1 MYCWLRLNA
10 GSGKSTLVTFIIAAL
25 GVDPHE
31 DVAYVAFTGKAA
43 TVLAQK
49 GCPNAITA
57 HKLLYDACQQPD
69 GSYIFIPKEELD
81 KNFKVIVVDEV
92 SMLPVGMWKQLLSH
106 HVYVLAL
113 GDPFQLPPIS
123 KNDDNHILDHPHV
136 FLDEIMRQAQ
146 ESEIIRFSMHV
157 REGKSVSSYQADNKE
172 VMILSP
178 KDLYKDVYLWADQVL
193 CATNEKR
200 TEINALFREYRGFG
214 VEPEIGDKIIGLHNR
229 WEFCSRDGKD
239 MPLTN
244 GTIGT
249 ITSFRKRSIWL
260 PQYVSSFP
268 YLYMYTNMD
277 AEDGSIFKNIPID
290 YPYLKTG
297 QRTLTDR
304 QLMMMKKSKRFPYGP
319 PYDFAYAYA
328 ITYWKAQGSQ
338 WDKVLALEEGH
349 PFDRE
354 THLKA
359 IYTAI
364 TRASKKLVW
373 VKRW

>member
-1 MYCWLRLNA
+1 MYCWLRLT

-57 HKLLYDACQQPD
+57 HKLLYQACQQPD
-69 GSYIFIPKEELD
+69 GSYIFIPKDELD
-81 KNFKVIVVDEV
+81 NDFKVIVVDEV
-92 SMLPVGMWKQLLSH
+92 SMLPIGMWEQLLSH

-123 KNDDNHILDHPHV
+123 KNDDNHVLEHPHV
-136 FLDEIMRQAQ
+136 FLNEIMRQAQ
-146 ESEIIRFSMHV
+146 ESEIIRFSMHI
-157 REGKSVSSYQADNKE
+157 REGKNVSSYRADNKE

-193 CATNEKR
+193 CATNDKR
-200 TEINALFREYRGFG
+200 IEVNNLFREYKGFG
-214 VEPEIGDKIIGLHNR
+214 AEPEIGDKIIGLHNR
-229 WEFCSRDGKD
+229 WEFCSRDGRD

-249 ITSFRKRSIWL
+249 ITSFRKKSIWL
-260 PQYVSSFP
+260 PRYVSSFP

-290 YPYLKTG
+290 YLCLKEG
-297 QRTLTDR
+297 KRTLTEK
-304 QLMMMKKSKRFPYGP
+304 QLMMMKRSKRFPYGP

>member
-1 MYCWLRLNA
+1 M
-10 GSGKSTLVTFIIAAL
+10 TFIIAAL
-25 GVDPHE
+25 GIDPHE

-81 KNFKVIVVDEV
+81 KDFKVIVVDEV

-123 KNDDNHILDHPHV
+123 KNDDNHVLEHPHV
-136 FLDEIMRQAQ
+136 FLNEIMRQAQ
-146 ESEIIRFSMHV
+146 ESEIIRFSMHI
-157 REGKSVSSYQADNKE
+157 REGKNVSSYRADNKE

-193 CATNEKR
+193 CATNDKR
-200 TEINALFREYRGFG
+200 IEVNNLFREYKGFG
-214 VEPEIGDKIIGLHNR
+214 AEPEIGDKIIGLHNR
-229 WEFCSRDGKD
+229 WEFCSRDGRD

-249 ITSFRKRSIWL
+249 ITSFRKKSIWL
-260 PQYVSSFP
+260 PRYVSSFP

-290 YPYLKTG
+290 YLCLKEG
-297 QRTLTDR
+297 KRTLTEK
-304 QLMMMKKSKRFPYGP
+304 QLMMMKRSKRFPYGP

>member
-1 MYCWLRLNA
+1 MYCWLRLT

-57 HKLLYDACQQPD
+57 HKLLYDACQQSD

-81 KNFKVIVVDEV
+81 KDFKVIVVDEV
-92 SMLPVGMWKQLLSH
+92 SMLPIRMWEQLLSH

-123 KNDDNHILDHPHV
+123 KNDDNHVLEHPHV
-136 FLDEIMRQAQ
+136 FLNEIMRQAQ
-146 ESEIIRFSMHV
+146 ESEIIRFSMHI
-157 REGKSVSSYQADNKE
+157 REGKSVSSYRADNKE

-193 CATNEKR
+193 CATNDKR
-200 TEINALFREYRGFG
+200 IEVNNLFREYKGFG
-214 VEPEIGDKIIGLHNR
+214 AEPEIGDKIIGLHNR
-229 WEFCSRDGKD
+229 WEFCSRDGRD

-249 ITSFRKRSIWL
+249 ITSFRKKSIWL
-260 PQYVSSFP
+260 PRYVSSFP

-277 AEDGSIFKNIPID
+277 AEDGSIFKSIPID
-290 YPYLKTG
+290 YLCLKEG
-297 QRTLTDR
+297 KRTLTEK

-359 IYTAI
+359 IYTAV

-373 VKRW
+373 VTRW

>member
-57 HKLLYDACQQPD
+57 HKLLYQACQQPD
-69 GSYIFIPKEELD
+69 GSYIFIPKDELD
-81 KNFKVIVVDEV
+81 NDFKVIVVDEV
-92 SMLPVGMWKQLLSH
+92 SMLPIGMWEQLLSH

-123 KNDDNHILDHPHV
+123 KNDDNHILDRPHV

-277 AEDGSIFKNIPID
+277 TEDGSIFKNIPID

-304 QLMMMKKSKRFPYGP
+304 QLMMMRKSKRFPYGP

-373 VKRW
+373 VTRW

>member
-1 MYCWLRLNA
+1 MYCWLRLT

-57 HKLLYDACQQPD
+57 HKLLYDACQQSD

-81 KNFKVIVVDEV
+81 KDFKVIVVDEV
-92 SMLPVGMWKQLLSH
+92 SMLPIRMWEQLLSH

-123 KNDDNHILDHPHV
+123 KNDNNYVLEHPHV

-146 ESEIIRFSMHV
+146 ESEIIRFSMHI
-157 REGKSVSSYQADNKE
+157 REGKSVSSYRADNKE

-193 CATNEKR
+193 CATNDKR
-200 TEINALFREYRGFG
+200 IEVNNLFREYKGFG
-214 VEPEIGDKIIGLHNR
+214 AEPEIGDKIIGLHNR
-229 WEFCSRDGKD
+229 WEFCSRDGRD

-249 ITSFRKRSIWL
+249 ITSFRKKSIWL
-260 PQYVSSFP
+260 PRYVSSFP

-277 AEDGSIFKNIPID
+277 AEDGSIFKSIPID
-290 YPYLKTG
+290 YLCLKEG
-297 QRTLTDR
+297 KRTLTEK
-304 QLMMMKKSKRFPYGP
+304 QLMMMKRSKRFPYGP
-319 PYDFAYAYA
+319 PSDFAYAYA

-373 VKRW
+373 VTR

>member
-123 KNDDNHILDHPHV
+123 KNDDNHVLEYPHV

-354 THLKA
+354 THVKA
-359 IYTAI
+359 IYTAV

>member
-1 MYCWLRLNA
+1 M
-10 GSGKSTLVTFIIAAL
+10 
-25 GVDPHE
+25 
-31 DVAYVAFTGKAA
+31 
-43 TVLAQK
+43 LAQK

-81 KNFKVIVVDEV
+81 KDFKVIVVDEV
-92 SMLPVGMWKQLLSH
+92 SMLPIGMWKQLLSH

-113 GDPFQLPPIS
+113 GDPFQLPPIL
-123 KNDDNHILDHPHV
+123 KNDDNRVLEHPHV

-146 ESEIIRFSMHV
+146 ESEIIRFSMHI
-157 REGKSVSSYQADNKE
+157 REGKSVSSYRADNKE

-200 TEINALFREYRGFG
+200 TEVNALFREYKGFG
-214 VEPEIGDKIIGLHNR
+214 AEPEIGDKIIGLHNR
-229 WEFCSRDGKD
+229 WEFCSRDGRD

-249 ITSFRKRSIWL
+249 ITSFRKKSIWL
-260 PQYVSSFP
+260 PRYVSSFP

-290 YPYLKTG
+290 YLCLKEG
-297 QRTLTDR
+297 KRTLTEK
-304 QLMMMKKSKRFPYGP
+304 QLMMMKRSKRFPYGP

-373 VKRW
+373 VTRW

>member
-1 MYCWLRLNA
+1 LYRWLRLT

-57 HKLLYDACQQPD
+57 HKLLYQACQQPD
-69 GSYIFIPKEELD
+69 GSYIFIPKDELD
-81 KNFKVIVVDEV
+81 NDFKVIVVDEV
-92 SMLPVGMWKQLLSH
+92 SMLPIGMWEQLLSH

-229 WEFCSRDGKD
+229 WEFCSRDGRD

-268 YLYMYTNMD
+268 YLYMYTNMN
-277 AEDGSIFKNIPID
+277 AEDGSIFKSIPID

-349 PFDRE
+349 PFDKE

>member
-1 MYCWLRLNA
+1 MYCWLRLT
-10 GSGKSTLVTFIIAAL
+10 GSGTSTLVTFFFAAL
-25 GVDPHE
+25 GVDLHE

-57 HKLLYDACQQPD
+57 HKLLYDACQQSD

-81 KNFKVIVVDEV
+81 KDFKVIVVDEV
-92 SMLPVGMWKQLLSH
+92 SMLPIRMWEQLLSH

-123 KNDDNHILDHPHV
+123 KNDNNYVLEHPHV

-146 ESEIIRFSMHV
+146 ESEIIRFSMHI
-157 REGKSVSSYQADNKE
+157 REGKSVSSYRADNKE

-193 CATNEKR
+193 CATNDKR
-200 TEINALFREYRGFG
+200 IEVNNLFREYKGFG
-214 VEPEIGDKIIGLHNR
+214 AEPEIGDKIIGLHNR
-229 WEFCSRDGKD
+229 WEFCSRDGRD

-249 ITSFRKRSIWL
+249 ITSFRKKSIWL
-260 PQYVSSFP
+260 PRYVSSFP

-277 AEDGSIFKNIPID
+277 AEDGSIFKSIPID
-290 YPYLKTG
+290 YLCLKEG
-297 QRTLTDR
+297 KRTLTEK
-304 QLMMMKKSKRFPYGP
+304 QLMMMKRSKRFPYGP

-373 VKRW
+373 VTR

>member
-1 MYCWLRLNA
+1 MYCWLRLT

-57 HKLLYDACQQPD
+57 HKLLYDACQQSD

-81 KNFKVIVVDEV
+81 KDFKVIVIDEV
-92 SMLPVGMWKQLLSH
+92 SMLPIRMWEQLLSH

-123 KNDDNHILDHPHV
+123 KNDDNHVLEHPHV
-136 FLDEIMRQAQ
+136 FLNEIMRQAQ
-146 ESEIIRFSMHV
+146 ESEIIRFSMHI
-157 REGKSVSSYQADNKE
+157 REGKSISSYRADNKE

-193 CATNEKR
+193 CATNDKR
-200 TEINALFREYRGFG
+200 IEVNNLFREYKGFG
-214 VEPEIGDKIIGLHNR
+214 TEPEIGDKIIGLHNR
-229 WEFCSRDGKD
+229 WEFCSRDGRD

-249 ITSFRKRSIWL
+249 ITSFRKKSIWL
-260 PQYVSSFP
+260 PRYVSSFP
-268 YLYMYTNMD
+268 YLYIYTNMD

-290 YPYLKTG
+290 YLCLKEG
-297 QRTLTDR
+297 KRTLTEK
-304 QLMMMKKSKRFPYGP
+304 QLMMMKRSKRFPYGP

-373 VKRW
+373 VTRW

>member
-1 MYCWLRLNA
+1 MYCWLRLT

-81 KNFKVIVVDEV
+81 KDFKVIVVDEV

-113 GDPFQLPPIS
+113 GDPFQLPPIL
-123 KNDDNHILDHPHV
+123 KNDDNRVLEHPHV

-146 ESEIIRFSMHV
+146 ESEIIRFSMHI
-157 REGKSVSSYQADNKE
+157 REGKSVSNYRADNKE

-193 CATNEKR
+193 CATNDKR
-200 TEINALFREYRGFG
+200 IEVNNLFREYKGFG
-214 VEPEIGDKIIGLHNR
+214 AEPEIGDKIIGLHNR

-249 ITSFRKRSIWL
+249 ITSFRKKSIWL
-260 PQYVSSFP
+260 PRYVSSFP

-290 YPYLKTG
+290 YLCLKEG
-297 QRTLTDR
+297 KRTLTEK
-304 QLMMMKKSKRFPYGP
+304 QLMMMKRSKRFPYGP

>member
-1 MYCWLRLNA
+1 MYRWLRLT

-25 GVDPHE
+25 GVDPHK

-81 KNFKVIVVDEV
+81 KDFKVIVVDEV

-123 KNDDNHILDHPHV
+123 KNDDNHVLEHPHV

-146 ESEIIRFSMHV
+146 ESEIIRFSMHI

-354 THLKA
+354 THVKA

>member
-1 MYCWLRLNA
+1 MYCWLRLT

-57 HKLLYDACQQPD
+57 HKLLYDACQQSD

-81 KNFKVIVVDEV
+81 KDFKVIVVDEV
-92 SMLPVGMWKQLLSH
+92 SMLPIRMWEQLLSH
-106 HVYVLAL
+106 HVYILAL

-123 KNDDNHILDHPHV
+123 KNDDNHVLEHPHV
-136 FLDEIMRQAQ
+136 FLNEIMRQAQ
-146 ESEIIRFSMHV
+146 ESKIIRFSMHI
-157 REGKSVSSYQADNKE
+157 REGKSVSSYRADNKE

-193 CATNEKR
+193 CATNDKR
-200 TEINALFREYRGFG
+200 IEVNNLFREYKGFG
-214 VEPEIGDKIIGLHNR
+214 AEPEIGDKIIGLHNR
-229 WEFCSRDGKD
+229 WEFCSRDGRD

-249 ITSFRKRSIWL
+249 ITSFRKKSIWL
-260 PQYVSSFP
+260 PRYVSSFP

-290 YPYLKTG
+290 YLCLKEG
-297 QRTLTDR
+297 KRTLTEK
-304 QLMMMKKSKRFPYGP
+304 QLMMMKRSKRFPYGP

-373 VKRW
+373 VTRW

>member
-1 MYCWLRLNA
+1 MYRWLRLT

-25 GVDPHE
+25 GVNPHK

-57 HKLLYDACQQPD
+57 HKLLYQACQQPD
-69 GSYIFIPKEELD
+69 GSYIFIPKDELD
-81 KNFKVIVVDEV
+81 NDFKVIVVDEV
-92 SMLPVGMWKQLLSH
+92 SMLPIGMWEQLLSH

-146 ESEIIRFSMHV
+146 ESEIIRFSMHI

-200 TEINALFREYRGFG
+200 TEVNALFREYRGFG
-214 VEPEIGDKIIGLHNR
+214 IEPEIGDKIIGLHNR
-229 WEFCSRDGKD
+229 WEFCSRDGRD

-268 YLYMYTNMD
+268 YLYMYTNMN
-277 AEDGSIFKNIPID
+277 AEDGSIFKSIPID

-373 VKRW
+373 VTRW

>member
-1 MYCWLRLNA
+1 MYCWLRLT

-81 KNFKVIVVDEV
+81 KDFRVIVVDEV
-92 SMLPVGMWKQLLSH
+92 SMLPIRMWEQLLSH
-106 HVYVLAL
+106 HIYILAL

-123 KNDDNHILDHPHV
+123 KNDDNHVLEHPHV

-146 ESEIIRFSMHV
+146 ESEIIRFSMHI
-157 REGKSVSSYQADNKE
+157 REGKSVSSYRADNKE

-200 TEINALFREYRGFG
+200 AKVNTLFREYRGFG

-229 WEFCSRDGKD
+229 WEFCSRDGRD

-268 YLYMYTNMD
+268 YLYMYTNMN

-304 QLMMMKKSKRFPYGP
+304 QLMMMRKSKRFPYGP

-373 VKRW
+373 VTRW

>member
-1 MYCWLRLNA
+1 MYCWLRLT

-81 KNFKVIVVDEV
+81 KDFRVIVVDEV
-92 SMLPVGMWKQLLSH
+92 SMLPIRMWEQLLSH
-106 HVYVLAL
+106 HVYILAL

-123 KNDDNHILDHPHV
+123 KNDDNHVLEHPHV

-146 ESEIIRFSMHV
+146 ESEIIRFSMHI
-157 REGKSVSSYQADNKE
+157 REGKSVSSYRADNKE

-200 TEINALFREYRGFG
+200 AEVNTLFREYRGFG

-229 WEFCSRDGKD
+229 WEFCSRDGRD

-268 YLYMYTNMD
+268 YLYMYTNMN

-304 QLMMMKKSKRFPYGP
+304 QLMMMRKSKRFPYGP

-373 VKRW
+373 VTRW

>member
-1 MYCWLRLNA
+1 MYRWLRLT

-57 HKLLYDACQQPD
+57 HKLLYQACQQPD
-69 GSYIFIPKEELD
+69 GSYIFIPKDELD
-81 KNFKVIVVDEV
+81 NDFKVIVVDEV
-92 SMLPVGMWKQLLSH
+92 SMLPIGMWEQLLSH

-229 WEFCSRDGKD
+229 WEFCSRDGRD

-268 YLYMYTNMD
+268 YLYMYTNMN

-354 THLKA
+354 THVKA
-359 IYTAI
+359 IYTAV

>member
-1 MYCWLRLNA
+1 
-10 GSGKSTLVTFIIAAL
+10 
-25 GVDPHE
+25 
-31 DVAYVAFTGKAA
+31 
-43 TVLAQK
+43 
-49 GCPNAITA
+49 
-57 HKLLYDACQQPD
+57 
-69 GSYIFIPKEELD
+69 
-81 KNFKVIVVDEV
+81 
-92 SMLPVGMWKQLLSH
+92 MLPVGMWKQLLSH

-113 GDPFQLPPIS
+113 GDPFQLPPIL
-123 KNDDNHILDHPHV
+123 KNDDNRVLEHPHV

-146 ESEIIRFSMHV
+146 ESEIIRFSMHI
-157 REGKSVSSYQADNKE
+157 REGKSVSSYRADNKE

-193 CATNEKR
+193 CATNDKR
-200 TEINALFREYRGFG
+200 IEVNNLFREYKGFG
-214 VEPEIGDKIIGLHNR
+214 AEPEIGDKIIGLHNR
-229 WEFCSRDGKD
+229 WEFCSRDGRD

-249 ITSFRKRSIWL
+249 ITSFRKKSIWL
-260 PQYVSSFP
+260 PRYVSSFP

-290 YPYLKTG
+290 YPCLKEG
-297 QRTLTDR
+297 KRTLTEK
-304 QLMMMKKSKRFPYGP
+304 QLMMMKRSKRFPYGP

-373 VKRW
+373 VTRW

>member
-123 KNDDNHILDHPHV
+123 KNDDNHVLEYPHV

-229 WEFCSRDGKD
+229 WEFCSRDGRD

-268 YLYMYTNMD
+268 YLYMYTNMN
-277 AEDGSIFKNIPID
+277 AEDGSIFKSIPID

-349 PFDRE
+349 PFDKE

>member
-1 MYCWLRLNA
+1 MYRWLRLT

-57 HKLLYDACQQPD
+57 HKLLYQACQQPD
-69 GSYIFIPKEELD
+69 GSYIFIPKDKLD
-81 KNFKVIVVDEV
+81 NDFKVIVVDEV
-92 SMLPVGMWKQLLSH
+92 SMLPIGMWEQLLSH

-229 WEFCSRDGKD
+229 WGFCSRDGRD

-268 YLYMYTNMD
+268 YLYMYTNMN

-304 QLMMMKKSKRFPYGP
+304 QLMMMRKSKRFPYGP

-354 THLKA
+354 THVKA
-359 IYTAI
+359 IYTAV

>member
-1 MYCWLRLNA
+1 M
-10 GSGKSTLVTFIIAAL
+10 
-25 GVDPHE
+25 
-31 DVAYVAFTGKAA
+31 
-43 TVLAQK
+43 LAQK

-57 HKLLYDACQQPD
+57 HKLLYDACQQSD

-81 KNFKVIVVDEV
+81 KDFKVIVVDEV
-92 SMLPVGMWKQLLSH
+92 SMLPIRMWEQLLSH

-123 KNDDNHILDHPHV
+123 KNDNNYVLEHPHV

-146 ESEIIRFSMHV
+146 ESEIIRFSMHI
-157 REGKSVSSYQADNKE
+157 REGKSVSSYRADNKE

-193 CATNEKR
+193 CATNDKR
-200 TEINALFREYRGFG
+200 IEVNNLFREYKGFG
-214 VEPEIGDKIIGLHNR
+214 AEPEIGDKIIGLHNR
-229 WEFCSRDGKD
+229 WEFCSRDGRD

-249 ITSFRKRSIWL
+249 ITSFRKKSIWL
-260 PQYVSSFP
+260 PRYVSSFP

-277 AEDGSIFKNIPID
+277 AEDGSIFKSIPID
-290 YPYLKTG
+290 YLCLKEG
-297 QRTLTDR
+297 KRTLTEK
-304 QLMMMKKSKRFPYGP
+304 QLMMMKRSKRFPYGP

-373 VKRW
+373 VTR